1 MVAKAAFPR
10 VPAFSETCM
19 EPHFR
24 HECCDLHR
32 IKKMMEKAYKDGLDP
47 GKRQWEV
54 CLPVGHPLPGAARR
68 YA

>member
-1 MVAKAAFPR
+1 
-10 VPAFSETCM
+10 
-19 EPHFR
+19 
-24 HECCDLHR
+24 
-32 IKKMMEKAYKDGLDP
+32 MEKAYKDGLDP